1 MEYFT
6 ANGWVILG
14 LTLVIGWLLGLL
26 SRSGGSKWK
35 SAYNREREAHL
46 ALRKEHEAL
55 LNQRGAVR
63 SSERHPID
71 PVRTG
76 AF

>member
-35 SAYNREREAHL
+35 SAYNRERDAHL

-55 LNQRGAVR
+55 LNQRAVVNTTD
-63 SSERHPID
+63 RHSID